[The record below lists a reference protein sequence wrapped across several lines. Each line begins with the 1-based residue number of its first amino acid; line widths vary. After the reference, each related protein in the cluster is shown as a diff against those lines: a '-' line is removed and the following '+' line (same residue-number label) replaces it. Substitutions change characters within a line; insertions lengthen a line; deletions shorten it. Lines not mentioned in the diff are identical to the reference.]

1 MSTRRGGGRRPTAEP
16 MPDPRSDSSTKPQ
29 WVRGAPQVDAVFAE
43 NLASARAAAPDAP
56 DLLVPVTSHTL
67 FTPVEPFMTQ
77 SQMKLP
83 VGRQQMEVL
92 HISDYQRAEEALRG
106 RSESGPL
113 TQAFEPK
120 LLRLVRRRL
129 GYGHVNKGGPWM
141 FDEPALS
148 DVRRLISAPF
158 KPSEARLLTD
168 DISRTCEKVLQEM
181 LDSNSRVLDV
191 GTYSNEVHFRMMA
204 RIMGVDESLAP
215 TFRDWMRVFNESHS
229 LAALKPQPSIRRRL
243 GALIAQTESA
253 QRAGAVP
260 VGLLGQLA
268 HERLGGARIGPW
280 RLRKSDVVSLLWA
293 VIAAGTD
300 TPGTAATAAVFFT
313 LQTDEFR
320 LLTEYDD
327 ARHALAESLRFYPP
341 FPKPLMQVERDC
353 TIGGV
358 SLRKNQ
364 WVEVHLPAA
373 NRDGHMFSRPH
384 EFDVDRADAKYA
396 RPFGDV
402 PHYCI
407 GSHYGQMVGAQVIVA
422 LATAVPK
429 LALLPEPRPYR
440 RHTGLLHRFDSLLV
454 DTNL

>member
-1 MSTRRGGGRRPTAEP
+1 
-16 MPDPRSDSSTKPQ
+16 
-29 WVRGAPQVDAVFAE
+29 
-43 NLASARAAAPDAP
+43 
-56 DLLVPVTSHTL
+56 
-67 FTPVEPFMTQ
+67 MTE
-77 SQMKLP
+77 SQMKMP
-83 VGRQQMEVL
+83 VGRQRMEVL
-92 HISDYQRAEEALRG
+92 HISDYERAEEALRG
-106 RSESGPL
+106 RSAAGPL

-129 GYGHVNKGGPWM
+129 GIGHVNKGGPWM

-158 KPSEARLLTD
+158 KPAEARLLSN
-168 DISRTCEKVLQEM
+168 DISMTCEKVLHEM
-181 LDSNSRVLDV
+181 LDSDHGVLDV

-215 TFRDWMRVFNESHS
+215 AFRDWMRVFNESDS
-229 LAALKPQPSIRRRL
+229 LAALKPQPNIRRRL
-243 GALIAQTESA
+243 GALIAQTETE

-268 HERLGGARIGPW
+268 QEHLSGATIGPW

-300 TPGTAATAAVFFT
+300 TPGTAATAAIFFT
-313 LQTDEFR
+313 LQTGEFR

-327 ARHALAESLRFYPP
+327 AKRALAESLRFYPP

-353 TIGGV
+353 TIGGI
-358 SLRKNQ
+358 SMKKDQ

-373 NRDGHMFSRPH
+373 NRDERVFNKPH
-384 EFDVDRADAKYA
+384 EFDVHRLDSKLA

-407 GSHYGQMVGAQVIVA
+407 GSHYGQMVGAQVMTT
-422 LATAVPK
+422 LATALPG
-429 LALLPEPRPYR
+429 LSLLPEPRLYR
-440 RHTGLLHRFDSLLV
+440 RHTGLLHRFDSLPV
-454 DTNL
+454 ATNL